1 MILDGGGFAD
11 LKHRL
16 VLVERQQSGAALN
29 ARLKAVGMQT
39 KPDIAAAVRSTLGDQ
54 SMSHWR
60 RANRPP
66 IPIEGAFQ
74 VLPSV
79 LEMSPTGMAKGPM
92 RVLQDGRQA
101 HTAGSRRNSGTRINK
116 AGDRVQKTRKVSRT
130 SGATAGKG
138 TWTVAA
144 DVMKREMGGRY
155 ERELVRDLGKHLRG
169 G

>member
-16 VLVERQQSGAALN
+16 VLVERQQAGAALA

-60 RANRPP
+60 RAKP
-66 IPIEGAFQ
+66 IPIEGAFN
-74 VLPSV
+74 VSGSV
-79 LEMSPTGMAKGPM
+79 LEMVPTNMAKGPM

-101 HTAGSRRNSGTRINK
+101 HTAGSRRNSGTRVNK
-116 AGDRVQKTRKVSRT
+116 AGERVQKTRKVSRT